1 MRGNYVGVS
10 RFVKKSVVVTGTL
23 CIAFFV
29 CSADASSQQVATQGN
44 PIPEFKLSDLDG
56 KSFKSSQLRGRVV
69 LLDLWATWCEP
80 CLEDIPMLNRLY
92 ANFGNRGLQVIGIA
106 VQSGR
111 TNDIRQHVEKL
122 GIKYPVLVG
131 NERIMELYVPVGFPV
146 RYLISRDGRIA
157 AKYLG
162 SLPDQEKKRQTDL
175 ERDIESLLQHERL
188 RMQAR

>member
-1 MRGNYVGVS
+1 TRPLPIAINPTIAVAIFTCRCRFLLMTSLPSKESRLQKMVRRLVMRGNYVGVS

-29 CSADASSQQVATQGN
+29 CSADGSSQKVATQGN

-92 ANFGNRGLQVIGIA
+92 
-106 VQSGR
+106 
-111 TNDIRQHVEKL
+111 
-122 GIKYPVLVG
+122 
-131 NERIMELYVPVGFPV
+131 
-146 RYLISRDGRIA
+146 
-157 AKYLG
+157 
-162 SLPDQEKKRQTDL
+162 
-175 ERDIESLLQHERL
+175 
-188 RMQAR
+188 

>member
-10 RFVKKSVVVTGTL
+10 RFVKESVVVTGTL

-122 GIKYPVLVG
+122 GIKYPILVG